1 MGKAAQIRLM
11 ELELKMAKDT
21 IENLKALV
29 ELLNETLNERNQEI
43 LELRTK
49 LAKADIEK
57 LRDINTDI

>member
-1 MGKAAQIRLM
+1 MGKTSQKKLM

-43 LELRTK
+43 LELRTR

-57 LRDINTDI
+57 LRDINADI

>member
-29 ELLNETLNERNQEI
+29 ELLNETLCERNQEI
-43 LELRTK
+43 LELRTR

>member
-11 ELELKMAKDT
+11 ELELKTAKDT

-29 ELLNETLNERNQEI
+29 ELLNETLCERNQEI
-43 LELRTK
+43 LELRTR